1 MLDLDQSL
9 PGRPGRQH
17 PHIERRFS
25 GMTSTIFIAAII
37 AVFCTFGVAL
47 AYAQFATRGIV
58 APGGRKPD

>member
-1 MLDLDQSL
+1 
-9 PGRPGRQH
+9 
-17 PHIERRFS
+17 
-25 GMTSTIFIAAII
+25 MTSTIFIAAII